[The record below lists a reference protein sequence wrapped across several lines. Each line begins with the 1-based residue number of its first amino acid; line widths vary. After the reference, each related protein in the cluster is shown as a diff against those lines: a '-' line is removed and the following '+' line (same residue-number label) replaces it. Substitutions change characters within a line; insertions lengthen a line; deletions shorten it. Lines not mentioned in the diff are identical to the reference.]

1 MDNKFK
7 INAGEKNLLTELES
21 LITEVSK
28 IVVVQGVG
36 PNVGKLL
43 TIKSNLNNLLKT

>member
-1 MDNKFK
+1 MDDKFK
-7 INAGEKNLLTELES
+7 ITAGGKHLLTELES

-36 PNVGKLL
+36 PNVGKLV
-43 TIKSNLNNLLKT
+43 TIKSNLNKLLKT